1 MNATTHYMRDYSA
14 MEGSESPLDGYGEAA
29 GSRRDAAEGCT
40 LLLGRAPQRARVLPR
55 LLSAQS
61 RQAPALENSIVLLWK
76 RQCN

>member
-1 MNATTHYMRDYSA
+1 MPQQGGRQREPS
-14 MEGSESPLDGYGEAA
+14 GWLRKAA
-29 GSRRDAAEGCT
+29 GSRRDAAEGCA

-61 RQAPALENSIVLLWK
+61 GQGAALLENSIVLLWK